1 PDIHGLLPLAGVA
14 AGGPAVGA
22 ALLAAG
28 IVAGKQLDQIAE
40 VNYQVKGSWDN
51 PDVVRVARKKLFGGS
66 QRQKLDQPFVD
77 PHSESINRESWRS
90 ESSGKGK
97 NPIGKGYDDPL
108 ADFQ

>member
-1 PDIHGLLPLAGVA
+1 MLPLAGVA
-14 AGGPAVGA
+14 AGGPIVGA

-28 IVAGKQLDQIAE
+28 VVAGKQIDQIAE

-66 QRQKLDQPFVD
+66 RRQKLGQPLVD
-77 PHSESINRESWRS
+77 THSDSSNGEKSWRS
-90 ESSGKGK
+90 ESTGKSE